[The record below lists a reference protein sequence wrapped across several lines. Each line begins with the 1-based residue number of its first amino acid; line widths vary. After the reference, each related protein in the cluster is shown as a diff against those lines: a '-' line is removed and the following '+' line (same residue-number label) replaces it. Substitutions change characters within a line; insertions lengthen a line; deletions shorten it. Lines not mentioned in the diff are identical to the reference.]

1 MAWCGWSDRLA
12 PFVLA
17 VYARAKPCCCW
28 LYLACVPVL
37 VYLVLSC
44 MSAVVMH
51 IVVVCLRIN
60 KVGYYYYYAAIFWI
74 NSILFSSRCG
84 ENRRNHD
91 FDEKMNVISATR
103 PSLAPVFTVF
113 RYWGSQLL
121 PPPPL
126 QNFRFAP
133 LRWNRGWLASIG
145 RCGGEWFVGRQ
156 SVHMYYPFQS
166 VSCAAFVVIRAVSPS
181 FDIADR
187 KWRGPLDLLSATYC
201 IIYARWELRLWGV
214 PLSAYCSCYVC
225 LSVWRRIILKT
236 MPRTGCG
243 RFSISVAI

>member
-166 VSCAAFVVIRAVSPS
+166 VSCAAFARNPRRFPVVRYSRQEVAWSARSVVGHVLYYIRPLGVTAVRRS
-181 FDIADR
+181 AQC
-187 KWRGPLDLLSATYC
+187 LLQ
-201 IIYARWELRLWGV
+201 LL
-214 PLSAYCSCYVC
+214 C
-225 LSVWRRIILKT
+225 LSVRLAADYLKNNAT
-236 MPRTGCG
+236 YWLWQ
-243 RFSISVAI
+243 I